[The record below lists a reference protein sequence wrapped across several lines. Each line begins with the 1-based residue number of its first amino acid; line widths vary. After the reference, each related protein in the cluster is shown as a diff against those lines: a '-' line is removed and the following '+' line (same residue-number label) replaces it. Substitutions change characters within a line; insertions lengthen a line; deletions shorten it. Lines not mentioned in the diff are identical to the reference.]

1 MLDIEKK
8 NSNNIPSQKCFL
20 DSEKEGLILLDP
32 IPSLREP
39 VEIDCK
45 GG

>member
-1 MLDIEKK
+1 LTLKRK

-20 DSEKEGLILLDP
+20 DSEKEGPILIDQ

-45 GG
+45 GA